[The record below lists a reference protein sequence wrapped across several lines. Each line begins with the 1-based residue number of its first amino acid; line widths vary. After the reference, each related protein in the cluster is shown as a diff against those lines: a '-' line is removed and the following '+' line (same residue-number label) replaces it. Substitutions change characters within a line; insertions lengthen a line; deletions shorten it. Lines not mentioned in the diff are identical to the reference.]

1 MLMVSFYITRPNLS
15 HERLTCL
22 GLDRLHH
29 GSKLI
34 LRSKLMNGN
43 TADDRQL
50 WTLKTNGSIVS
61 SSYHYI
67 GLSLVRHGEGYSVEL
82 CDYKKYRKH
91 HYDWTLSYAKY
102 ERRYSEIHKREIL
115 VIITMYKIILNWRN
129 ASSKGKD
136 DH

>member
-1 MLMVSFYITRPNLS
+1 MSLNVFGI
-15 HERLTCL
+15 
-22 GLDRLHH
+22 DRLHH

-34 LRSKLMNGN
+34 LRSKLMDGN

-50 WTLKTNGSIVS
+50 WTVKTNGSIVS

-67 GLSLVRHGEGYSVEL
+67 GLGVVRQGEGYSVEL

-115 VIITMYKIILNWRN
+115 VIITLYKIILNWRN
-129 ASSKGKD
+129 ASSKGK
-136 DH
+136 